1 MNTDRDLELLLDQW
15 LAEGPTDDADRLMSE
30 AMAKVTVTPQVRGPL
45 LPWRVDMTAITRLA
59 LVAALAA
66 SGTALFMT
74 ATETGPADPVVPA
87 AEAEADA
94 AVSHK
99 AAAFTGT
106 SKWGVMEEDGQ
117 EVSGEDGVS
126 LNGAAWK
133 ITLDSMTDARLNGTL
148 RVTLNRDLHGLQ
160 GMIGSL
166 AMRIDNDLGSWIGSG
181 QSFSGATGA
190 EQVTFRHA
198 LLQGTG
204 AYEGL
209 TALMYVTDSEED
221 EPFNVED
228 VYRYVGM
235 VFPGEV
241 PEMPAMPEA
250 PVE

>member
-1 MNTDRDLELLLDQW
+1 MNTDRDLDLLLDQW
-15 LAEGPTDDADRLMSE
+15 LAESPTADADRLRSE
-30 AMAKVTVTPQVRGPL
+30 AMAKVTVTPQVRGSL
-45 LPWRVDMTAITRLA
+45 LPWRVDMTAITRFA
-59 LVAALAA
+59 LVAVLAA
-66 SGTALFMT
+66 AGTALFMT
-74 ATETGPADPVVPA
+74 ATETGPADPVKPA

-106 SKWGVMEEDGQ
+106 SKWGLMQEEGR
-117 EVSGEDGVS
+117 EVLGEGRVS

-148 RVTLNRDLHGLQ
+148 SFVVNRDLHGLQ
-160 GMIGSL
+160 GVIGSHS
-166 AMRIDNDLGSWIGSG
+166 MRIDNDLGSWIGSG
-181 QSFSGATGA
+181 QSFSGSNGT
-190 EQVTFRHA
+190 ELETFRHA
-198 LLQGTG
+198 LLRGTG

-209 TALMYVTDSEED
+209 TALMYITLTED

-228 VYRYVGM
+228 VYRYDGM

-241 PEMPAMPEA
+241 PETPAMPEA